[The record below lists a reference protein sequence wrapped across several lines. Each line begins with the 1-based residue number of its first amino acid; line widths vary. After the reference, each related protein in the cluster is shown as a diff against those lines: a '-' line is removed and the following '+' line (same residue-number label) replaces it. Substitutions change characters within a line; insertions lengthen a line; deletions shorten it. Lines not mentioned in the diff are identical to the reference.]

1 MSSNI
6 AARLTGGNWCYT
18 SPVSEQISFIR
29 KWNTEKV
36 EIWLEIEQR
45 TVSPNIEAVMEA
57 RKAAQDAPTGVNH

>member
-1 MSSNI
+1 
-6 AARLTGGNWCYT
+6 
-18 SPVSEQISFIR
+18 VSEQISFIR